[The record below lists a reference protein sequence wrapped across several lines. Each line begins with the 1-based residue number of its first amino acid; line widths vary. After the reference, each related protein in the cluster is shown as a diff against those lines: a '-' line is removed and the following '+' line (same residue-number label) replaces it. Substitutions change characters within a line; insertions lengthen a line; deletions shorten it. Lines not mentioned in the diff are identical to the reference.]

1 MCEKYIQNT
10 IANLKKKG
18 FARKILKS
26 SFHFICVY
34 CLSTFFNLQESQDM
48 LRYLMANL
56 KKRMRK
62 YRLSGRLS
70 TMRDWGKSQERD
82 AEADYH

>member
-1 MCEKYIQNT
+1 
-10 IANLKKKG
+10 
-18 FARKILKS
+18 
-26 SFHFICVY
+26 
-34 CLSTFFNLQESQDM
+34 M